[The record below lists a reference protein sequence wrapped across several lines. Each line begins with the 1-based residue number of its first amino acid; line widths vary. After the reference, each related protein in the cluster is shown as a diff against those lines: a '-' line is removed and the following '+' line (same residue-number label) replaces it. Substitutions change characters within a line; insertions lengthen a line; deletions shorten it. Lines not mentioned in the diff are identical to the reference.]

1 MGVSEQGVKYHF
13 LLGGYDLE
21 MLEIR
26 QMLEACNEKFTDLH
40 LAWGAKLSAYASFF
54 NEDEHFAG
62 IELVEDVKPPKHYT
76 AIDHHNIHSHN
87 PSAIE
92 QVAALL
98 GVEPD
103 RYQSLV
109 AANDKGYIPAMEQM
123 GATIEEISD
132 IRQKD
137 RLAQGVTLIDEELAE
152 LSIKQH
158 LSQTGELLIVESLT
172 PRFSAIT
179 DRLFPFHSLL
189 VTFQNQLVFYG
200 NGKEDLI
207 IRFHELIAQGKAFYG
222 GSETG
227 FFGLV
232 TGTFTASEVLEIRN
246 QMVEFLTKTSNA

>member
-1 MGVSEQGVKYHF
+1 VSERGVKYHF

-26 QMLEACNEKFTDLH
+26 QLLELYHEKFTDFH
-40 LAWGAKLSAYASFF
+40 LSWGAKLSAYAGFF
-54 NEDEHFAG
+54 NEEEYFAG
-62 IELVEDVKPPKHYT
+62 IELVEDVKPPKHFT
-76 AIDHHNIHSHN
+76 AIDHHNINSQK

-92 QVAALL
+92 QVADIL
-98 GVEPD
+98 GIELNH
-103 RYQSLV
+103 YQRLV

-123 GATIEEISD
+123 GATKEEILD

-158 LSQTGELLIVESLT
+158 LSKTGELLIVESLT

-207 IRFHELIAQGKAFYG
+207 IRFHELISQGKAYYG
-222 GSETG
+222 GRDNG

-232 TGTFTASEVLEIRN
+232 NAAFSESEVVEIRN
-246 QMVEFLTKTSNA
+246 HIVELLTKSDNV